1 VSTQPTETL
10 TSDRDRHFFL
20 PGRKRILALDGGGVR
35 GALTVAFLE
44 KIEQILSDR
53 LGYRVRLGDWF
64 DFVGG
69 TSTGA
74 LIAGALAL
82 GYRTADIRTFYTER
96 AQVAF
101 KRPFWRIPIF
111 QSKFDTLALRRE
123 IEHIIGDLKLDSDAL
138 VTGLCVVTKRMDTG
152 SPWIVANNPRAP
164 FWETPPEH
172 SFLGNR
178 HYKLANLVRASTAA
192 PHFFDPEMLPI
203 IEDKRTDPLAD
214 LRAAAREN
222 PRLARF
228 VMGLIGQLGL
238 RKPDSKD
245 KSRSAFFDS
254 KVDGLFVDGGVTPHN
269 NPSLTL
275 FLMSVLKPYRICW
288 ETGPENLTIV
298 SIGTG
303 THRPRLEFDKLGFG
317 RFPKL
322 ALHAL
327 MSLMTDAETMV
338 LMQMQWMGECLTP
351 WQINSEIG
359 TVADS
364 EPKGG
369 KMFKFIR
376 YDVKLEQDW
385 LRNELKMKVSEDD
398 LVRLRCMD
406 DPGTIREIYEIGQRA
421 AELQVDKSHWEGM
434 LPDWCAG
441 PRAAPPARGAPPD
454 AMSGWART
462 GHNIKHAA
470 AAMRDLIRSRS

>member
-1 VSTQPTETL
+1 
-10 TSDRDRHFFL
+10 
-20 PGRKRILALDGGGVR
+20 
-35 GALTVAFLE
+35 VA
-44 KIEQILSDR
+44 
-53 LGYRVRLGDWF
+53 
-64 DFVGG
+64 
-69 TSTGA
+69 
-74 LIAGALAL
+74 
-82 GYRTADIRTFYTER
+82 RTF
-96 AQVAF
+96 
-101 KRPFWRIPIF
+101 
-111 QSKFDTLALRRE
+111 
-123 IEHIIGDLKLDSDAL
+123 
-138 VTGLCVVTKRMDTG
+138 
-152 SPWIVANNPRAP
+152 
-164 FWETPPEH
+164 
-172 SFLGNR
+172 R
-178 HYKLANLVRASTAA
+178 HGTHR
-192 PHFFDPEMLPI
+192 HRDC
-203 IEDKRTDPLAD
+203 
-214 LRAAAREN
+214 
-222 PRLARF
+222 
-228 VMGLIGQLGL
+228 
-238 RKPDSKD
+238 KPDSKD

-322 ALHAL
+322 GLHAL

-454 AMSGWART
+454 TSGWAAPHT
-462 GHNIKHAA
+462 SSAA
-470 AAMRDLIRSRS
+470 AASATRSGHALTTLPLGRVSGLATRSWRGAGHCSGRALAIDRHPLGIPSSPPCRAHDKACVRGMVSSSIFCGSKSRRLEQHAQRHCRACA